1 MSWFS
6 GILSSSANKENQGT
20 FRPVNR
26 YNSNHRGC
34 KLAKIT
40 QSTLNSGDVKSAV
53 KLPPGENLNDWLA
66 VNVVDFY
73 NQLFCLFGPVADHC
87 TQSSC
92 PEMTAGPQ
100 FKYAWQD
107 NKQYKK
113 PTMLPANE
121 YIANVMSWT
130 ESYINNEK
138 YFPSD
143 PTASYPDSF
152 LSIVK
157 KIFQRLF
164 RIYAHIYHH
173 HRQEINAIR
182 AEGNLNTSFQHFIYF
197 SKEFQLIPE
206 EQLAPLKTIID
217 QL

>member
-1 MSWFS
+1 MFLNSNAS
-6 GILSSSANKENQGT
+6 KKDQGT
-20 FRPVNR
+20 FRPVKR
-26 YNSNHRGC
+26 LGDNHRGY
-34 KLAKIT
+34 KLNQIS
-40 QSTLNSGDVKSAV
+40 QSTLGSGDVKTAV
-53 KLPPGENLNDWLA
+53 KLPEGENLNDWLA

-73 NQLFCLFGPVADHC
+73 NQLSCLYAPVAEHC
-87 TQSSC
+87 TPKTC
-92 PEMTAGPQ
+92 PEMTAGPK

-113 PTMLPANE
+113 ATMLPANE
-121 YIANVMSWT
+121 YITNVMSWT

-138 YFPSD
+138 CFPSD
-143 PTASYPDSF
+143 PTASFPSDF
-152 LSIVK
+152 LDIVK

-173 HRQEINAIR
+173 HREDIKSIG
-182 AEGNLNTSFQHFIYF
+182 AEAHLNTSFRHFIYF

-206 EQLAPLKTIID
+206 EQLAPLKEIID